1 MKKSLPL
8 ILSLCCIGANATSV
22 NYDLLGRKSSKMNS
36 PMVYKNVDYS
46 KVKSNEEQN
55 IGSSLENRALEKR
68 ASGTK
73 GNVKAI
79 VGKFGPRGYLFSN
92 CSNST
97 TGCGEK
103 AALNSGTSSLSS
115 YLNSANQNFIKVNTD
130 KTGLLESGY
139 NYTVAG
145 VTRSNL
151 SGFGLTEYDY
161 NNSVTYPVE
170 ASPHESNKTITYIPY
185 SYLYNFAYR
194 GYLINNNVGVY
205 LSEEGLPTRLNEYMN
220 PYAPFVLANN
230 ESIDSFNSM
239 PGYEM
244 RASRMYRTVEY
255 ASGRS
260 VLFATKSRPSSPST
274 TKPQVYVGLHAY
286 GGAPSKGYPTA
297 AKVLDN
303 YIYDNRTIEIVG
315 AGNKANK
322 GFASA
327 GLAANAITVGA
338 IDPFTNKATG
348 YSARCAG
355 CEEETFNKPEV
366 MNYSHFYFDYPGM
379 PEKYRKYTKGSTNY
393 EYKPFYDGTEAS
405 AALTAGMVA
414 NMLSANEFYK
424 WHPEVVKAVAI
435 NGQYTSRITKY
446 TDLVFD
452 QSDDHNTHHSVYFIG
467 DVNTL
472 MKEYNDCPRYS
483 EIYCGKPRKEIRL
496 HFSKSDLFK
505 KADYDNSQNID
516 GFYASIAWLNSGTDI
531 SNLGGL
537 PQNFEIEGYWRHGN
551 PNLYTS
557 LTSNAGLDDSSV
569 RNNHQK
575 GSPYKSVWVSGF
587 QNDMH
592 PLGFTIRIVLTDED
606 TRSENYGQMVL
617 GLDIKPVFKF

>member
-435 NGQYTSRITKY
+435 NGQYTSSITRY
-446 TDLVFD
+446 SDLVFD
-452 QSDDHNTHHSVYFIG
+452 QNDDHNTHHSVYFIG

-505 KADYDNSQNID
+505 KGDYDNSQNAD